1 MQSPETPKKP
11 WEWITID
18 FVGPLPESKGYDYLM
33 TVTDRLTKF
42 IHLIPTTTTMTASQL
57 ASLLM
62 GHVIV
67 NHGMPRY
74 ITSDRDKLF
83 TSKFWQSLMDLMG
96 IEQRLTTA
104 YHPQANGQT
113 ERTNQTVEQ
122 YLQHYVNY

>member
-18 FVGPLPESKGYDYLM
+18 FVGPLPELKGYNYLM
-33 TVTDRLTKF
+33 TVTNRLTKF
-42 IHLIPTTTTMTASQL
+42 IHLIPITTTMTASQL

-62 GHVIV
+62 GHMIV

-74 ITSDRDKLF
+74 IISDRDKLF
-83 TSKFWQSLMDLMG
+83 TSKFWQSLTDLMG

-104 YHPQANGQT
+104 YYPQANRQM
-113 ERTNQTVEQ
+113 EWTNQMVE
-122 YLQHYVNY
+122 

>member
-33 TVTDRLTKF
+33 TVTDRLMKF
-42 IHLIPTTTTMTASQL
+42 IHLIPTMMTMTASQL

-62 GHVIV
+62 GHMIV

-74 ITSDRDKLF
+74 ITLDRDKLF
-83 TSKFWQSLMDLMG
+83 TLKFWQSLTDLMG
-96 IEQRLTTA
+96 IEQRLMTA
-104 YHPQANGQT
+104 YHPQANG
-113 ERTNQTVEQ
+113 
-122 YLQHYVNY
+122 

>member
-18 FVGPLPESKGYDYLM
+18 FVGPLPESKGYNYLM

-42 IHLIPTTTTMTASQL
+42 IHLIPTTMTITASQL
-57 ASLLM
+57 VSLLM

-74 ITSDRDKLF
+74 IMSDRDKLF
-83 TSKFWQSLMDLMG
+83 TSKFWQSLTDLMG
-96 IEQRLTTA
+96 IE
-104 YHPQANGQT
+104 
-113 ERTNQTVEQ
+113 
-122 YLQHYVNY
+122 